1 MLINICQAIN
11 WLNAPHFPSLVCG
24 NAQEIVTEKNSLSL
38 QKHKKRANRRLN
50 FIFT

>member
-24 NAQEIVTEKNSLSL
+24 NAQEIVTEKEQPKFVEA
-38 QKHKKRANRRLN
+38 QKKEQIKG
-50 FIFT
+50 

>member
-24 NAQEIVTEKNSLSL
+24 KAWEILTEKFGEA
-38 QKHKKRANRRLN
+38 QGKEQIKG
-50 FIFT
+50 

>member
-24 NAQEIVTEKNSLSL
+24 NAQEIVTEQPKFVEA
-38 QKHKKRANRRLN
+38 QKEVQIKG
-50 FIFT
+50 